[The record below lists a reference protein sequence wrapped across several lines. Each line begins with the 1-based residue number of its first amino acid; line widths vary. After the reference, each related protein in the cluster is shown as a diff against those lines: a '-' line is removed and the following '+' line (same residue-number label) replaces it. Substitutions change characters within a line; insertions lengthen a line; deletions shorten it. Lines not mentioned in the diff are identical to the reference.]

1 MNIPASNALRA
12 VQYTVDRLR
21 EGDNPMDQRVIEL
34 ALRTVADDLE
44 AERRSE
50 AERELVTL

>member
-21 EGDNPMDQRVIEL
+21 EGDAPMDDRVIEL
-34 ALRTVADDLE
+34 ALRTAADDLE
-44 AERRSE
+44 AEREGLLSV
-50 AERELVTL
+50 AGAQ